1 MKFVLMISDFMIP
14 LVFVLIIGYGLLN
27 NVKVYDTF
35 IIGAK
40 EGFKIVLQIM
50 PTLIG
55 LMVAVGILR
64 ASGFLDVLTSVL
76 TPITSKVHF
85 PSELVPIALM
95 RTVSSSATT
104 GLILDLF
111 KTYGPDSLIGRMTSV
126 MMGCTETVF
135 YTLSIYFMTVKIKKT
150 RYTLTG
156 ALLVSLAGIIA
167 SVIITYSVFGS

>member
-1 MKFVLMISDFMIP
+1 MISDFMIP

-27 NVKVYDTF
+27 DVKVYDTF

-64 ASGFLDVLTSVL
+64 ASGFLDVLTNIL
-76 TPITSKVHF
+76 TPITSKINF

-150 RYTLTG
+150 RYTLAG

-167 SVIITYSVFGS
+167 SVIITYSVFGN

>member
-1 MKFVLMISDFMIP
+1 MKIVLMISDFMIP
-14 LVFVLIIGYGLLN
+14 LIFVLIIGYGLLN

-64 ASGFLDVLTSVL
+64 ASGFLDVLTNVL
-76 TPITSKVHF
+76 TPITSKIHF

-167 SVIITYSVFGS
+167 SVIITYSVFGN

>member
-1 MKFVLMISDFMIP
+1 MKLVLMISDFMIP
-14 LVFVLIIGYGLLN
+14 LVFVLIIGFGLLKD
-27 NVKVYDTF
+27 VKVYDTF

-64 ASGFLDVLTSVL
+64 ASGFLDFLTDIL
-76 TPITSKVHF
+76 TPITSKVKF

-95 RTVSSSATT
+95 RTISSSATT

-111 KTYGPDSLIGRMTSV
+111 KTHGPDSLIGRMTSI

-135 YTLSIYFMTVKIKKT
+135 YTLSVYFMTVKIKKT

-167 SVIITYSVFGS
+167 SVIITYHIFGT

>member
-1 MKFVLMISDFMIP
+1 MRFVLMISDFMIP
-14 LVFVLIIGYGLLN
+14 LIFVLIIGYGLLN

-35 IIGAK
+35 IVGAK

-64 ASGFLDVLTSVL
+64 ASGFLDSLTNLL
-76 TPITSKVHF
+76 TPITSKVNF

-111 KTYGPDSLIGRMTSV
+111 KTYGPDSLIGRMTSI

-135 YTLSIYFMTVKIKKT
+135 YTLSVYFMTVKIKKT
-150 RYTLTG
+150 RYALPG

-167 SVIITYSVFGS
+167 SVIITYSIFG

>member
-1 MKFVLMISDFMIP
+1 MISDFMIP
-14 LVFVLIIGYGLLN
+14 LIFVLIIGYGLLN

-35 IIGAK
+35 IVGAK

-64 ASGFLDVLTSVL
+64 ASGFLDSLTNLL
-76 TPITSKVHF
+76 TPITSKVNF

-111 KTYGPDSLIGRMTSV
+111 KTYGPDSLIGRMTSI
-126 MMGCTETVF
+126 MIGCTETVF
-135 YTLSIYFMTVKIKKT
+135 YTLSVYFMTVKIKKT
-150 RYTLTG
+150 RYALPG

-167 SVIITYSVFGS
+167 SVIITYSIFG

>member
-27 NVKVYDTF
+27 NVKVYDMF

-135 YTLSIYFMTVKIKKT
+135 YTLSIYFMKVKIKKT

>member
-1 MKFVLMISDFMIP
+1 MKIILVISDFMIP
-14 LVFVLIIGYGLLN
+14 LMFVLIIGYGLLN
-27 NVKVYDTF
+27 EVKVYDTF

-40 EGFKIVLQIM
+40 EGFKIVLKIM

-64 ASGFLDVLTSVL
+64 ASGFLDVLTNVL
-76 TPITSKVHF
+76 TPITSKVKF
-85 PSELVPIALM
+85 PSELIPVALM
-95 RTVSSSATT
+95 RTISASAST

-111 KTYGPDSLIGRMTSV
+111 KTYGPDSLIGRMTSI

-135 YTLSIYFMTVKIKKT
+135 YTLSIYFMTVRIKKT

-156 ALLVSLAGIIA
+156 ALLVSIVGIIA
-167 SVIITYSVFGS
+167 SVVITYKVFG

>member
-1 MKFVLMISDFMIP
+1 MKFVLMISDFIIP

-27 NVKVYDTF
+27 DVKVYDTF

-64 ASGFLDVLTSVL
+64 ASGFLDVLTNVL
-76 TPITSKVHF
+76 TPLTSKINF

-111 KTYGPDSLIGRMTSV
+111 KTYGPDSLIGRMTSI

-135 YTLSIYFMTVKIKKT
+135 YTLSVYFMTVKIKKT

-167 SVIITYSVFGS
+167 SVIITYSIFG

>member
-14 LVFVLIIGYGLLN
+14 LVFVLIIGYGLLKD
-27 NVKVYDTF
+27 VKVYDVF

-64 ASGFLDVLTSVL
+64 ASGFLDFLTDIL
-76 TPITSKVHF
+76 TPITSKVKF

-95 RTVSSSATT
+95 RTISSSATT

-111 KTYGPDSLIGRMTSV
+111 KTHGPDSLIGRMTSI

-135 YTLSIYFMTVKIKKT
+135 YTLSVYFMTVKIKKT

-167 SVIITYSVFGS
+167 SVIITYRIFGT